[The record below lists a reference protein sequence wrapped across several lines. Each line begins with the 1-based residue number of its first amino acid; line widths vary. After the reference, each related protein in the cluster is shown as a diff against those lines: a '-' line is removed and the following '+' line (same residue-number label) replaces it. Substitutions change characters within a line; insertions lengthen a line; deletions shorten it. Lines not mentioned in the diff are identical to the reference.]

1 MLKKDAFGQFVF
13 LKKLVFRIFGRIT
26 YNRFTKINSTQI
38 EGAEQLLA
46 LQDKNVLF
54 VSNHQSYFADV
65 TLMFHV
71 IHSALAGF
79 PNQLNLKSLLN
90 FKKDNIH
97 YIAAEETMKA
107 GILPKILALTGA
119 IPIKRTW
126 RESGKSIKRKVNKN
140 DTENIKHAL
149 ETGWVITFPQGTT
162 RPYADGRKGTA
173 HIIKNYQPIV
183 VPILVNGFRRAFD
196 KKGVFLKKKGVTLHI
211 KIKKPLTI
219 DYNDSI
225 ENILAQV
232 MDAIEQSEKFKQPS
246 L

>member
-13 LKKLVFRIFGRIT
+13 LKKLVFRLFGRIT
-26 YNRFTKINSTQI
+26 FNRFTKINSTQI
-38 EGAEQLLA
+38 KGAELLSK
-46 LQDKNVLF
+46 LQDTNILF

-79 PNQLNLKSLLN
+79 PNELKLKPLLN

-97 YIAAEETMKA
+97 YIAAEETMKS
-107 GILPKILALTGA
+107 GFLPKILALTGA

-126 RESGKSIKRKVNKN
+126 REAGKNIKREVDKN

-162 RPYADGRKGTA
+162 RAYADGRKGTA
-173 HIIKNYQPIV
+173 HIIKNYKPIVIPIV
-183 VPILVNGFRRAFD
+183 VDGFRRAFD
-196 KKGVFLKKKGVTLHI
+196 KKGLFIKKKGVVLKL
-211 KIKKPLTI
+211 KIKEPLNI
-219 DYNDSI
+219 DYNDSV

-232 MDAIEQSEKFKQPS
+232 MDAIEQSDKFKNN
-246 L
+246 LI